1 MLQDVAAL
9 APPTIMC
16 VAFLLG
22 VRWFLRREMV
32 PRRRRRGEESSADS
46 EAGGPAG
53 RAVMAQGESAS
64 RGGDHREDA

>member
-22 VRWFLRREMV
+22 VGWFLRREMG
-32 PRRRRRGEESSADS
+32 PQRRRKVEESGLDS
-46 EAGGPAG
+46 EADGPAAH
-53 RAVMAQGESAS
+53 AVMAQREDAS
-64 RGGDHREDA
+64 RAGDHREDA